1 MVGDRMTES
10 LGHSPL
16 NSIPSYREEGGINFW
31 NDILKKKITFFSFDF
46 FVILDVSE
54 RWNGGWWK
62 ILYRYGNDG
71 NVLLHFNF
79 NSNSSYL
86 RTKNILRDFFFPL
99 LDICLFL
106 QLMKFQFHPLI
117 YYNIFYLFL
126 KKNLPKFF
134 SLSWYS
140 FISS

>member
-16 NSIPSYREEGGINFW
+16 NSIPSYREGGGINFW

-62 ILYRYGNDG
+62 ILYRYGNI
-71 NVLLHFNF
+71 LLLEFSF
-79 NSNSSYL
+79 QFQFFLSTYEKYSTRFFFSPSWYLFISSIDEISIPSSYL
-86 RTKNILRDFFFPL
+86 LQYF
-99 LDICLFL
+99 LFE
-106 QLMKFQFHPLI
+106 
-117 YYNIFYLFL
+117 
-126 KKNLPKFF
+126 KKSSGIFF
-134 SLSWYS
+134 SLLIFVY
-140 FISS
+140 FFVK

>member
-16 NSIPSYREEGGINFW
+16 NSIPSYREGGGINFW

-86 RTKNILRDFFFPL
+86 RTKNISYEIFFSPSW
-99 LDICLFL
+99 
-106 QLMKFQFHPLI
+106 
-117 YYNIFYLFL
+117 YLFISSIDEISIPSSYL
-126 KKNLPKFF
+126 LQYFLFEKKSSGIFF
-134 SLSWYS
+134 SLLIFVY
-140 FISS
+140 FFVK